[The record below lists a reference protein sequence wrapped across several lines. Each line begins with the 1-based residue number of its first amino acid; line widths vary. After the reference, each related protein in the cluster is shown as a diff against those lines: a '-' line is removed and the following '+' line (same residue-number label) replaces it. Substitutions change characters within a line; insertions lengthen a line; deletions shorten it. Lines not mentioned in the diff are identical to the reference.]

1 MPDTNCDD
9 AWPSKPYWWCSCCLL
24 VGSLLF
30 QGCTTVAIQPAQA
43 VDHQKSRDILAAL
56 KLKEASIQNLKGLFH
71 ASITGSI
78 LPISKTIPGVVFY
91 TRPNSIRLKGL
102 TPVGG
107 TFFQFIREDDIY
119 RLMMPASGR
128 FTTGNI
134 QELGRTGDIGRVVS
148 LSLRAMNVVLGKIQ
162 GLTLDRLQVYE
173 DERGFRLD
181 IPTIS
186 DEEHQ
191 DGDVSLMR
199 LWVDKQRYD
208 ILYVEYLDQEEE
220 MLMSIACQDFR
231 RFSVLINSS
240 ESTIHLPFQIRAED
254 DRLSGSVTLT
264 FQELAVNTGS

>member
-1 MPDTNCDD
+1 MPDMDRGGG
-9 AWPSKPYWWCSCCLL
+9 WPSSPWWRCALCLL
-24 VGSLLF
+24 MGSLLF
-30 QGCTTVAIQPAQA
+30 EGCTTIAIQPEQT
-43 VDHQKSRDILAAL
+43 VSHQKSRDILAAL
-56 KLKEASIQNLKGLFH
+56 KLKEASIQNLKGLFQ

-78 LPISKTIPGVVFY
+78 LPISKTLPGVVFY

-107 TFFQFIREDDIY
+107 TFFQFIREDDAY

-128 FTTGNI
+128 FTTGKI
-134 QELGRTGDIGRVVS
+134 QELGRTGDIGRVVG
-148 LSLRAMNVVLGKIQ
+148 LSLRAMDVVLGKIP
-162 GLTLDRLQVYE
+162 GLTLDRLHVYE
-173 DERGFRLD
+173 DDRGFRLD
-181 IPTIS
+181 IPTIT
-186 DEEHQ
+186 DEEHP
-191 DGDVSLMR
+191 DGDVSLTR

-231 RFSVLINSS
+231 MVSILIDSS

-264 FQELAVNTGS
+264 FQELAVNTRL